1 MLSDDITI
9 LVFDTHEEMR
19 AALEAVARAKNIRR
33 ISYVN
38 GAEKVTTVD
47 DHEIR
52 FGVRGRPDLVRRLVL
67 DMPYLDPASFR
78 EDGAR

>member
-1 MLSDDITI
+1 MRLSDDITI
-9 LVFDTHEEMR
+9 LVFDTYEEMK
-19 AALEAVARAKNIRR
+19 AVLETVARAKNLGR

-47 DHEIR
+47 GHEIR

-67 DMPYLDPASFR
+67 LMPYLDPAPQ
-78 EDGAR
+78 DDPQ